1 MLRLMQVPEL
11 MLQAQEP
18 GQVLQGQV
26 QGLPQEPE
34 LPQGLP
40 VLLMRRLLL
49 QPQLHTSFR

>member
-1 MLRLMQVPEL
+1 MLRLLQAPEL

-18 GQVLQGQV
+18 VQVLQGQV
-26 QGLPQEPE
+26 QVLPQEPE